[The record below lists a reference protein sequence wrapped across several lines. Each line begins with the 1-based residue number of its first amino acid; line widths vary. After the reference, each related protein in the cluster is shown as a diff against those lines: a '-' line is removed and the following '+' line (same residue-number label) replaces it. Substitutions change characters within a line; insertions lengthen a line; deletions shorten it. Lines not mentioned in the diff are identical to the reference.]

1 MSNSPRRY
9 RDPREEA
16 LRIGMTLFSIAVLVA
31 ICFLYIEV
39 IHNVFRIERGLVS
52 AAGSILVLPIILAAI
67 GVSYFFIYWYREST
81 AKRKLNRRFLITTGI
96 ELIVLALSMLLR
108 IRLLMALLDAP
119 RDRVLILLGRS
130 PDLLIYGGL
139 AGGLVM
145 LGWGIYIAIT
155 KRRRF

>member
-16 LRIGMTLFSIAVLVA
+16 VRVGMTLVSIAVLVA

-67 GVSYFFIYWYREST
+67 GLSYFFIYWYKQSAE
-81 AKRKLNRRFLITTGI
+81 KRKLNRRFLIITGI
-96 ELIVLALSMLLR
+96 EFIVLSVSMLLR
-108 IRLLMALLDAP
+108 IRLLMALLEAP
-119 RDRVLILLGRS
+119 RERVLVLLGRS
-130 PDLLIYGGL
+130 PDVLIYGSL
-139 AGGLVM
+139 VGGIVM
-145 LGWGIYIAIT
+145 LGIGVYIAVT